1 LTTYHFS
8 GTVAWNRLGTFITTG
23 KGLVTKTFTDPS
35 TGLTP
40 AGATQN
46 GAAVTQITADLT
58 TGQWVFTATDVLAAQ
73 LDFGAGPF
81 LVMAS
86 ELPNLLL
93 TASAPANTAID
104 NRMKWQPSTAYA
116 LGQQTISPSN
126 EVVKANTAH
135 TSAAAYAT
143 DVAKWD
149 TPAPPRFFTGDKT
162 VYVSP
167 ASGSDTNDGR
177 AAGTPLLTLG
187 AALTALSSG
196 GRVMLLPGAHQL
208 SGAVALTTRTDI
220 TIEGAGPNLSQ
231 VVVNGN
237 YNAFTV
243 SGVCSRIRF
252 KDLWIGSFAARTSGL
267 GISVVG
273 TSGTHS
279 DNITLDNVMIQNTAQ
294 AAFAQYVDSMSW
306 DRVKYTQSI
315 SSAAIGG
322 SLFRVLQC
330 ASHNIDGIV
339 TQATTGTIA
348 SDALVLD
355 SDTDTMIVTR
365 CTLDRANRGV
375 VLTNS
380 IGGGST
386 GPRLVRITDC
396 YIELCASSGYAV
408 TDGRDVRFK
417 GAHAAANTGA
427 GFDISGGT
435 SIKLSDCLA
444 LQNGTHGYYVHGSTV
459 NDARLMGCDAS
470 NNSQNAS
477 VTYDGIRVEDNTS
490 HVRISNSRSGDY
502 VFTLAN
508 KQRYGL
514 SIGSTST
521 DHINASDN
529 DFIGNTTAAVGNFST
544 GTNVVLHHNN
554 GYNPRGS
561 ITAPSVPATT
571 VAQVNNKGFD
581 MTVHV
586 TGGTVTAVAVGGV
599 ATGLTAGAF
608 RVPAGQS
615 ITLTYSVAPTWTW
628 FGD

>member
-1 LTTYHFS
+1 MKTLR
-8 GTVAWNRLGTFITTG
+8 VALADILG
-23 KGLVTKTFTDPS
+23 
-35 TGLTP
+35 P
-40 AGATQN
+40 AGPSGRVHGEVWARFVDANNQPRE
-46 GAAVTQITADLT
+46 VRY
-58 TGQWVFTATDVLAAQ
+58 TDGTLVVLAAPRVP
-73 LDFGAGPF
+73 LNGSGVADFVVVPNDDATVQAGDRGFGIQVGWDLKIRGVGGAWQNITAALGKT
-81 LVMAS
+81 VAITSAS
-86 ELPNLLL
+86 PAISQFGLLATYVPIIPGTSYITQS
-93 TASAPANTAID
+93 TADANYEFKV
-104 NRMKWQPSTAYA
+104 KWQPSTAYA
-116 LGQQTISPSN
+116 LGQQVISPNN

-196 GRVMLLPGAHQL
+196 GRIFLLPGAAQL
-208 SGAVALTTRTDI
+208 SGATTITTRTDI
-220 TIEGAGPNLSQ
+220 TVEGAGPNLSQ

-243 SGVCSRIRF
+243 SGVCSRITF
-252 KDLWIGSFAARTSGL
+252 KNLWIGSFAARTSGL

-279 DNITLDNVMIQNTAQ
+279 DNITLDNVMFQNTAQ

-306 DRVKYTQSI
+306 SRVKYTQSI
-315 SSAAIGG
+315 ASAAIGG
-322 SLFRVLQC
+322 SLFRVLSS

-339 TQATTGTIA
+339 TQATAGTIA

-375 VLTNS
+375 VMTNS

-386 GPRLVRITDC
+386 GPRLVRVTDT
-396 YIELCASSGYAV
+396 YVELCASSGYAV

-427 GFDISGGT
+427 GFDVSGGT
-435 SIKLSDCLA
+435 SVKLSDCIA

-470 NNSQNAS
+470 NNSQNTS
-477 VTYDGIRVEDNTS
+477 VTYDGIRIEDNTS
-490 HVRISNSRSGDY
+490 HVRVIGSRSGDY

-521 DHINASDN
+521 DYIVAQGN
-529 DFIGNTTAAVGNFST
+529 DLSGNTTGALGNFST
-544 GTNVVLHHNN
+544 GTHNSVTNNV
-554 GYNPRGS
+554 S
-561 ITAPSVPATT
+561 
-571 VAQVNNKGFD
+571 
-581 MTVHV
+581 
-586 TGGTVTAVAVGGV
+586 
-599 ATGLTAGAF
+599 
-608 RVPAGQS
+608 
-615 ITLTYSVAPTWTW
+615 
-628 FGD
+628 